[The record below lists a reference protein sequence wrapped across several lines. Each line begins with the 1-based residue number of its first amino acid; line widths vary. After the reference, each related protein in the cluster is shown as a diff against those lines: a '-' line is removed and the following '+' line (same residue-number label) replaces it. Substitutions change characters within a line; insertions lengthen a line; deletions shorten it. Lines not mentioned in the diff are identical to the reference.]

1 MKGKLPLILGIAVIL
16 VGLVASGALF
26 VVDQR
31 QQAIVLQFGN
41 PIRTIL
47 EPGLNVKI
55 PFIQNVIYYDKRVLN
70 FDPPVENLILADQ
83 KPLEVDS
90 YVRYR
95 ITDPLQFYKSVTTES
110 ALTTTLGPIVSSSTR
125 SVLGNVNL
133 TSVLSDERTQIMSD
147 IRQQV
152 NAQSG
157 RFGIEVVDV
166 RLRRADLP
174 DATSQA
180 VYARMQSEREREA
193 AEFRAQGYEQA
204 QRIRASADR
213 EATVIRA
220 EAKREADITRG
231 VGDARKTETLA
242 DAYGRDEDFFR
253 FFRTMEAYRQSVNDQ
268 NSFLVLDPKKF
279 EFFDFLGSSENPSQS
294 KSEGQ

>member
-1 MKGKLPLILGIAVIL
+1 
-16 VGLVASGALF
+16 
-26 VVDQR
+26 
-31 QQAIVLQFGN
+31 
-41 PIRTIL
+41 
-47 EPGLNVKI
+47 
-55 PFIQNVIYYDKRVLN
+55 
-70 FDPPVENLILADQ
+70 
-83 KPLEVDS
+83 
-90 YVRYR
+90 
-95 ITDPLQFYKSVTTES
+95 VTNES
-110 ALTTTLGPIVSSSTR
+110 ALATTLGPIVSSSTR

-133 TSVLSDERTQIMSD
+133 TAVLSEERTQIMTD
-147 IRQQV
+147 IRARV

-193 AEFRAQGYEQA
+193 AEFRAQGFEQA
-204 QRIRASADR
+204 QRIRASAER

-231 VGDARKTETLA
+231 VGDARKTEILA
-242 DAYGRDEDFFR
+242 SAYGQDEDFFR
-253 FFRTMEAYRQSVNDQ
+253 FFRTMEAYRQSVNDT

>member
-1 MKGKLPLILGIAVIL
+1 MKGKLPLILGVIVIL
-16 VGLVASGALF
+16 AGLVASGALF

-41 PIRTIL
+41 PVRTIL

-55 PFIQNVIYYDKRVLN
+55 PFIQNVVYYEKRVLN
-70 FDPPVENLILADQ
+70 YDPPVENLILADQ

-95 ITDPLQFYKSVTTES
+95 ITDPLQFYKAVTTEN
-110 ALTTTLGPIVSSSTR
+110 ALATTLGPIVSSSTR

-133 TSVLSDERTQIMSD
+133 TAVLSEERTQIMTD
-147 IRQQV
+147 IRARV
-152 NAQSG
+152 NAQSD

-193 AEFRAQGYEQA
+193 AEFRAQGFEQA
-204 QRIRASADR
+204 QRIRASAER

-231 VGDARKTETLA
+231 VGDAKKTEILA
-242 DAYGRDEDFFR
+242 EAYGRDEDFFR
-253 FFRTMEAYRQSVNDQ
+253 FFRTMEAYRQSVNDT
-268 NSFLVLDPKKF
+268 NSFLVLDPTKF
-279 EFFDFLGSSENPSQS
+279 EFFDFLGSSDNPGKE
-294 KSEGQ
+294 KSAGQ

>member
-1 MKGKLPLILGIAVIL
+1 MKGKLPLILGVIVIL
-16 VGLVASGALF
+16 AGLVASGALF

-41 PIRTIL
+41 PVRTIL

-55 PFIQNVIYYDKRVLN
+55 PFIQNVVYYEKRVLN
-70 FDPPVENLILADQ
+70 YDPPVENLILADQ

-95 ITDPLQFYKSVTTES
+95 ITDPLQFYKAVTTEN
-110 ALTTTLGPIVSSSTR
+110 ALATTLGPIVSSSTR

-133 TSVLSDERTQIMSD
+133 TAVLSEERTQIMTD
-147 IRQQV
+147 IRARV
-152 NAQSG
+152 NAQSD

-193 AEFRAQGYEQA
+193 AEFRAQGFEQA
-204 QRIRASADR
+204 QRIRASAER

-231 VGDARKTETLA
+231 VGDARKTEILA
-242 DAYGRDEDFFR
+242 AAYGRDEDFFR
-253 FFRTMEAYRQSVNDQ
+253 FFRTMEAYRQSVNDT
-268 NSFLVLDPKKF
+268 NSFLVLDPTKF
-279 EFFDFLGSSENPSQS
+279 EFFDFLGSSDNPGQE
-294 KSEGQ
+294 KSAGQ